1 MDTRTPE
8 EVYQYAL
15 VQYNQIP
22 DQKVVEELNG
32 MIHQVVTSEGV
43 MFDTHGTYAISSDP
57 EEDND
62 DLIMLRYAALKT
74 TAHLI
79 IIVSAGYRTPHSRLE
94 YLKKLFPCFQD
105 VSFNVP
111 FESGNNVIM
120 FMEDGSEINVPLDGY
135 LNCGPIHSRTL
146 SSISRCLKKDLAT
159 RIVTVG
165 AKDDCTLGAGINQ
178 KQTDEP
184 GKLINV
190 PDVWNTFIKENAGA
204 SCVNLSVN
212 ISRHVL
218 IPNPLNLMDT
228 PYKEMAN
235 ELCMSSLIDNTGMF
249 LACRPDPNPH
259 FALRVNE
266 GNSIIDYKYL
276 NHDMTRE
283 DYEAGL
289 IKLKEY
295 MDLTKS
301 KGLDAK
307 IYESAAIPI
316 MATHSFGGR
325 YKPGK
330 FGWAPG
336 DETAKHSVDC
346 LLSETVPTFKENIRR
361 LRYLTPAY
369 DVIAF
374 IMLFKR

>member
-1 MDTRTPE
+1 MDTE
-8 EVYQYAL
+8 QVYRCAL
-15 VQYNQIP
+15 ARYNQVP
-22 DQKVVEELNG
+22 DQETVEQLND
-32 MIHQVVTSEGV
+32 IILQLITTEDV
-43 MFDTHGTYAISSDP
+43 MFESKGNYVISSDP
-57 EEDND
+57 GEDND

-74 TAHLI
+74 TANLI
-79 IIVSAGYRTPHSRLE
+79 IVISAGYCTPASRLE
-94 YLKKLFPCFQD
+94 YLKQLFPCFQG
-105 VSFNVP
+105 VEFNVP
-111 FESGNNVIM
+111 FDTGYNIIM
-120 FMEDGSEINVPLDGY
+120 FMEDGCDVNVPLDGY
-135 LNCGPIHSRTL
+135 LNCGPIHSRTIA
-146 SSISRCLKKDLAT
+146 SISRNLKKSPAT
-159 RIVTVG
+159 RVVTVG
-165 AKDDCTLGAGINQ
+165 AKDDCKLGAGINQ

-190 PDVWNTFIKENAGA
+190 PGVWDTFINENA
-204 SCVNLSVN
+204 CTTCINISVN

-218 IPNPLNLMDT
+218 IPNPLYLMDT
-228 PYKEMAN
+228 PYREMAN
-235 ELCMSSLIDNTGMF
+235 EMCMTSLIDNTGMF

-276 NHDMTRE
+276 KQDMSQE
-283 DYEAGL
+283 DYESGL
-289 IKLKEY
+289 TKLQEY

-301 KGLDAK
+301 KGLDAN

-336 DETAKHSVDC
+336 DEKAKHNVDC
-346 LLSETVPTFKENIRR
+346 LLPETVPIFKENIRKM
-361 LRYLTPAY
+361 RYFTPAY

-374 IMLFKR
+374 VRLFKS

>member
-1 MDTRTPE
+1 MTKMTPE
-8 EVYQYAL
+8 QVYRCAL
-15 VQYNQIP
+15 ARYNQVP
-22 DQKVVEELNG
+22 DQETVAQLNDT
-32 MIHQVVTSEGV
+32 ILQVVATEEVLFES
-43 MFDTHGTYAISSDP
+43 TGTYAISSDP

-74 TAHLI
+74 TANLI
-79 IIVSAGYRTPHSRLE
+79 IVISAGYRTPASRLA
-94 YLKKLFPCFQD
+94 YLKKLFPCFQGAE
-105 VSFNVP
+105 FNVP
-111 FESGNNVIM
+111 FDTGRNLIM
-120 FMEDGSEINVPLDGY
+120 FMEDGCKLNVPLDGY

-146 SSISRCLKKDLAT
+146 ASISCCLKKSPDT

-165 AKDDCTLGAGINQ
+165 AKDDCKLGAGINQ

-190 PDVWNTFIKENAGA
+190 PGVWDTFINENEGA
-204 SCVNLSVN
+204 SCINLSVN

-218 IPNPLNLMDT
+218 IPNPLYLMDT
-228 PYKEMAN
+228 PYREMAN
-235 ELCMSSLIDNTGMF
+235 EMCMTSLIDNTGMF

-276 NHDMTRE
+276 KQDMTQE

-289 IKLKEY
+289 VKLQEY
-295 MDLTKS
+295 MDVAKS
-301 KGLDAK
+301 KGLDAT

-336 DETAKHSVDC
+336 DETAKHNVDC
-346 LLSETVPTFKENIRR
+346 LLPETVPIFKENIRKM
-361 LRYLTPAY
+361 RYFTPAY

-374 IMLFKR
+374 VWLFKF

>member
-1 MDTRTPE
+1 MDTRTPA
-8 EVYQYAL
+8 EVFQFAL
-15 VQYNQIP
+15 TQYNQVP
-22 DQKVVEELNG
+22 DEEHVQYLNDT
-32 MIHQVVTSEGV
+32 VTKLVTGNMLFKSN
-43 MFDTHGTYAISSDP
+43 GTYAWSSDP
-57 EEDND
+57 KEDAD
-62 DLIMLRYAALKT
+62 DLIALRYGALNT
-74 TAHLI
+74 TADLI
-79 IIVSAGYRTPHSRLE
+79 IIISGGYHSPQSRLD
-94 YLKKLFPCFQD
+94 YLTQIFPYFENTK
-105 VSFNVP
+105 FNVP
-111 FESGNNVIM
+111 FKTQYNTIT
-120 FMEDGSEINVPLDGY
+120 FMEDGCEINVPLDGY

-146 SSISRCLKKDLAT
+146 NSIAKCLKKTPDT

-190 PDVWNTFIKENAGA
+190 PDVWNTFINDVAGT

-218 IPNPLNLMDT
+218 IPNPLYMMNT
-228 PYKEMAN
+228 SYREMVN
-235 ELCMSSLIDNTGMF
+235 EVCLEPLVANTGMF
-249 LACRPDPNPH
+249 LACRPEPNPH

-266 GNSIIDYKYL
+266 GNSIVDYKYL
-276 NHDMTRE
+276 KDMTPE

-289 IKLKEY
+289 LKLKEY
-295 MDLTKS
+295 MDLAKS
-301 KGLDAK
+301 KGLAAN

-325 YKPGK
+325 YKPGV

-336 DETAKHSVDC
+336 DETAKHNVSC
-346 LLSETVPTFKENIRR
+346 LLPETVPTFKENIRKMK
-361 LRYLTPAY
+361 YLTPAY

-374 IMLFKR
+374 IMLFVR

>member
-8 EVYQYAL
+8 EVYRYAL
-15 VQYNQIP
+15 TQYNQIP
-22 DQKVVEELNG
+22 DQVVEELNDK
-32 MIHQVVTSEGV
+32 ICQVVAGECLIFESG
-43 MFDTHGTYAISSDP
+43 GTYAVSSDP

-62 DLIMLRYAALKT
+62 DLVMLRYAAMKT
-74 TAHLI
+74 TANLI
-79 IIVSAGYRTPHSRLE
+79 IIISAGYRTPHSRLE
-94 YLKKLFPCFQD
+94 YLKKLFPCFKG
-105 VSFNVP
+105 VEFNVP
-111 FESGNNVIM
+111 FETEYNIIL
-120 FMEDGSEINVPLDGY
+120 FMEDGCEINAPLDGY

-146 SSISRCLKKDLAT
+146 ASIARCLKKVPAT
-159 RIVTVG
+159 RVVTVG
-165 AKDDCTLGAGINQ
+165 ARDDCRLAAGINQ

-190 PDVWNTFIKENAGA
+190 PDIWNTFIDNIGGVT
-204 SCVNLSVN
+204 CVNLSVN

-218 IPNPLNLMDT
+218 IPNPLYMLDT

-235 ELCMSSLIDNTGMF
+235 DLCMTSLIDNTGMF
-249 LACRPDPNPH
+249 LACRPEPNPH

-276 NHDMTRE
+276 KHDMSCE

-289 IKLKEY
+289 LKLKEY
-295 MDLTKS
+295 MDLAKS

-325 YKPGK
+325 YQEGK

-336 DETAKHSVDC
+336 DESAKHNVSC
-346 LLSETVPTFKENIRR
+346 LLPETVAIFKENIRR